1 MARDRLSVGDVV
13 GPYHLLAERAWG
25 QGIYRAAIDT
35 RTYENVSL
43 CEVLPKP
50 DTDEARKARQLTELR
65 HPSLISLRAI
75 EQYDDVMFA
84 VLDGVDGAAA
94 PFSEAMPESVR
105 DRIVMFV
112 EAYSGIAALAEQGV
126 VGLPLGIEA
135 IVLTDA
141 GRAFALPYD
150 ALLPLDWKE
159 GATSQVE
166 ARAPET
172 IERGQMDA
180 RSDVFSA
187 ASVLFTLLT
196 EKLPFAGATSEDRM
210 GAKLRGDARS
220 LASEPYV
227 PRALVDIVATA
238 LDHTPTVRWANLDDF
253 LDRVLMA
260 TTGAQRSRIA
270 AKHIETSGTFPI
282 PTASKRQ
289 EWATVMDFKPP
300 EHFEDPPA
308 SPAPPRRAAK
318 TIMGIPGTDVAREA
332 RRQSERPPAASPKPA
347 VATFSPPVESRITDP
362 GPPPEMPGAVVEV
375 VETINPRDPRV
386 AEAPVVVDVAVSSP
400 DPAEPVSAPAFAA
413 APAFPSAAPA
423 AAPQSPAAPL
433 DSDAEEDAPE
443 EEVGRLSLTDE
454 KVETY
459 YWLLWPVMV
468 AAFGLLAYVFL
479 SS

>member
-112 EAYSGIAALAEQGV
+112 EAYSGIAALAAEGLT
-126 VGLPLGIEA
+126 GLPLGIEA

-187 ASVLFTLLT
+187 ASVLFTLLS

-282 PTASKRQ
+282 PTAAKRQ
-289 EWATVMDFKPP
+289 EWATVMDFKAP
-300 EHFEDPPA
+300 EHFEDPPPSSA
-308 SPAPPRRAAK
+308 PARRSSVK
-318 TIMGIPGTDVAREA
+318 TIMGIPGSDAIEEA
-332 RRQSERPPAASPKPA
+332 RRQSDRPPASKPA
-347 VATFSPPVESRITDP
+347 VATFSPPVESRVTDP
-362 GPPPEMPGAVVEV
+362 GPPPEMPGGVVEV

-386 AEAPVVVDVAVSSP
+386 AEAPVIVDLSP
-400 DPAEPVSAPAFAA
+400 IH
-413 APAFPSAAPA
+413 
-423 AAPQSPAAPL
+423 
-433 DSDAEEDAPE
+433 
-443 EEVGRLSLTDE
+443 T
-454 KVETY
+454 
-459 YWLLWPVMV
+459 
-468 AAFGLLAYVFL
+468 
-479 SS
+479 